1 MTQHHSHAD
10 AIDHSRVLREQ
21 VVSILYESLLRQLS
35 PMAVLGDK
43 ARAYPP
49 FVTERIAAIDRE
61 QATIEAT
68 ITDHLYDWSLGR
80 LNPVDRSILTL
91 GVWELR
97 FKPEIPTSVVIAEA
111 LRLADLL
118 STEDSPKFLNGVL
131 AAVASQYRTAP
142 PVSPE
147 RASP

>member
-1 MTQHHSHAD
+1 MTQNRSHAD
-10 AIDHSRVLREQ
+10 AVEHSRVLREQ
-21 VVSILYESLLRQLS
+21 VISILYESLLRQLS

-43 ARAYPP
+43 ARSYPP

-61 QATIEAT
+61 QVVIEAT
-68 ITDHLYDWSLGR
+68 ITEHLYDWSLSR

-111 LRLADLL
+111 LRLGDLL

-131 AAVASQYRTAP
+131 GAVASQYRPHP
-142 PVSPE
+142 P
-147 RASP
+147 ASH